1 MNNKA
6 KFTALGLVSLFTF
19 TVACGVAILSN
30 NSTFEPLIADG
41 EDPEEKEV
49 TLEAAELSAVSFS
62 DHDFGRAKQETNNK
76 GDQEFRINLANG
88 NYIDGALIFSD
99 CGHCNIGNTLG
110 DVFQL
115 DNSLQD
121 SGNSF
126 NFNFFF
132 NVRGIKQATIYYTS
146 TITGEPFV
154 VSNFV
159 RIRLRAA
166 ALDTDFYSALAHNYD
181 TYKQDSNAIYPNTTD
196 ISYSNSDIWE
206 GDCTMPLTTSFTKDL
221 LNFHIN
227 GDAVPAGRIVSLQ
240 ITKIVLKYDCAM

>member
-154 VSNFV
+154 VTSCCSLPARPGRPGKPSATASMPIAGCMSWTSPFRKTPSLPSAGLWKPATV
-159 RIRLRAA
+159 R
-166 ALDTDFYSALAHNYD
+166 SWM
-181 TYKQDSNAIYPNTTD
+181 S
-196 ISYSNSDIWE
+196 S
-206 GDCTMPLTTSFTKDL
+206 
-221 LNFHIN
+221 
-227 GDAVPAGRIVSLQ
+227 
-240 ITKIVLKYDCAM
+240 